1 MIHGCPEVKTKQ
13 CHTVIHQP
21 NKVHLVDCVSSNQT
35 WHSSSTHNI
44 DIFLYHRCFNYYN
57 TRLVNW

>member
-35 WHSSSTHNI
+35 
-44 DIFLYHRCFNYYN
+44 
-57 TRLVNW
+57 